1 MLIKGKKVK
10 RKRKKL
16 EGWYIMQNN
25 VNHVSVELITPNVYQ
40 PRKYFN
46 EEAIE
51 ELSQSIKTYGIIQPL
66 TVRKSGENRYELVAG
81 ERRLRAAK
89 KIGLLQVPVI
99 IIDITDKDSAAIALL
114 ENLQREDLNFLE
126 EAIAYYNL
134 IQDHSYTQEQLA
146 QTIGKKQSTI
156 ANKLRLL
163 KLDKEIT
170 SVLVENKLTERH
182 ARALLKLPD
191 MNLQKKVLKAI
202 IDKSLNVKNTEDLI
216 EKELLKLC
224 RDEVAVDGKK
234 KIKGI
239 FAPRVYINTIKQVF
253 DKYGINAEYKSKELE
268 DSIEVTIRIPKK

>member
-1 MLIKGKKVK
+1 
-10 RKRKKL
+10 
-16 EGWYIMQNN
+16 MQNN
-25 VNHVSVELITPNVYQ
+25 VNYVSIELISPNVYQ
-40 PRKYFN
+40 PRKHFN
-46 EEAIE
+46 EETIE
-51 ELSQSIKTYGIIQPL
+51 ELSQSIKSYGIIQPL

-89 KIGLLQVPVI
+89 KIGLQQVPVI

-126 EAIAYYNL
+126 EAVAYFNL

-146 QTIGKKQSTI
+146 QIIGKKQSTI

-170 SVLVENKLTERH
+170 NVLVENKLTERH

-191 MNLQKKVLKAI
+191 IHIQKKVLKVI
-202 IDKSLNVKNTEDLI
+202 IDKSLNVKFTEQLI
-216 EKELLKLC
+216 ERELLKLS
-224 RDEVAVDGKK
+224 RDGVAVEGKK

-239 FAPRVYINTIKQVF
+239 FSPRVYINTIKQVF
-253 DKYGINAEYKSKELE
+253 EKYGINAEYRSKELE

>member
-1 MLIKGKKVK
+1 MLIKGKKENTK
-10 RKRKKL
+10 GKI

-25 VNHVSVELITPNVYQ
+25 VSYVSIELISPNVYQ
-40 PRKYFN
+40 PRKHFN
-46 EEAIE
+46 EETIE
-51 ELSQSIKTYGIIQPL
+51 ELSQSIKAYGIIQPL
-66 TVRKSGENRYELVAG
+66 TVRKSGDNRYELVAG

-89 KIGLLQVPVI
+89 KIGLEQVPVI

-126 EAIAYYNL
+126 EAMAYYNL

-146 QTIGKKQSTI
+146 KMIGKKQSTI

-170 SVLVENKLTERH
+170 NILVEHRLTERH
-182 ARALLKLPD
+182 ARALLRLND
-191 MNLQKKVLKAI
+191 INIQKKVLKI
-202 IDKSLNVKNTEDLI
+202 IVDKSLNVKNSEELI

-224 RDEVAVDGKK
+224 RDKVSIDGKK

-268 DSIEVTIRIPKK
+268 DSIEVIIRIPKK